1 MGYQHRQGGKA
12 CECCHLYRLRKAA
25 NQTQSGRLALRRR
38 TPLSLGQSRRSL
50 HAQHGTE

>member
-12 CECCHLYRLRKAA
+12 GECCHLYRLRKAA
-25 NQTQSGRLALRRR
+25 NQTQSGRLALRR